1 MTVPLLKVNPILIL
15 RRSRPDHHHSIDSL
29 AIQLSGSQIE
39 SAQFEKTN
47 RSVHS
52 IVVSSSFQAPSAPVP
67 ITVLPFLLFWCCE
80 TFGSLA
86 SFPCKFAIKIAQ
98 FTRRRA
104 QVACLCGKVST
115 LSDKHNTISV
125 IHTRPH
131 PEIQEH
137 ESKWRSK
144 REKNKDKALG
154 ITERKKERKK
164 EKEKGGKQSSR
175 NCTHAASK
183 RGGARET
190 NITSTNALMLHH
202 HTSADKA
209 RYSTACGTNLDDTAD
224 QTTMDSSQ
232 DTRQQ
237 KQEQQPHKPTS
248 QQPRA
253 DKSKSK
259 SSNNSGSS
267 QQLQSPTKS
276 HSSSQAD
283 SSRHIISAKPSTS
296 TEMPQYT
303 SRDMGDPSQI
313 RRNKQSMAD
322 LKLRRLTELNSRL
335 KEDLE
340 RERIP
345 VSQASKRYE
354 ESVLTGVNEST
365 IRRVN
370 AIDRAQLEPM

>member
-1 MTVPLLKVNPILIL
+1 
-15 RRSRPDHHHSIDSL
+15 
-29 AIQLSGSQIE
+29 
-39 SAQFEKTN
+39 
-47 RSVHS
+47 
-52 IVVSSSFQAPSAPVP
+52 
-67 ITVLPFLLFWCCE
+67 
-80 TFGSLA
+80 
-86 SFPCKFAIKIAQ
+86 
-98 FTRRRA
+98 
-104 QVACLCGKVST
+104 
-115 LSDKHNTISV
+115 
-125 IHTRPH
+125 
-131 PEIQEH
+131 
-137 ESKWRSK
+137 
-144 REKNKDKALG
+144 
-154 ITERKKERKK
+154 
-164 EKEKGGKQSSR
+164 
-175 NCTHAASK
+175 
-183 RGGARET
+183 
-190 NITSTNALMLHH
+190 MLHH

-345 VSQASKRYE
+345 VSQASKSIIAYCNSTRDYMVP
-354 ESVLTGVNEST
+354 SVWGAVPKGEDPYAPQQNGGCCLV
-365 IRRVN
+365 
-370 AIDRAQLEPM
+370 M